1 MQRGLSS
8 EIKFAFSDMILRKDK
23 APSEKNCKD
32 TDERMKNFSQQ
43 KEIGYTG
50 NLNIAEN
57 YLGVE
62 KVTRLLY

>member
-1 MQRGLSS
+1 
-8 EIKFAFSDMILRKDK
+8 MILRKDK

-32 TDERMKNFSQQ
+32 TDGRMKNFSQQ